1 MIVNT
6 PNKQIYTELEPG
18 QLKELITLLDA
29 GDKSMRKAIV
39 LKFGATWCK
48 PCQVIKKQCNE
59 YYEKLPSNVIY
70 FDLDVDDNDE
80 LYIALKSKKMINGI
94 PTILAY
100 GKNPNRIASAWY
112 ASDMSIIGSDK
123 KAIDLFFNRVI
134 NF

>member
-1 MIVNT
+1 MVENT

-18 QLKELITLLDA
+18 QLKELIALLDA

-48 PCQVIKKQCNE
+48 PCQLIKKQCIE
-59 YYEKLPSNVIY
+59 YCEKLPSNVIY
-70 FDLDVDDNDE
+70 FDLDVDDNDD